1 MKAMGLLTWVS
12 AARNVVNRLEVLL
25 TMSSKGTEKLYSM
38 MKKAPR
44 ALPVQNLDNFL
55 DNLFFCP
62 SCTTWRTSSPLQST
76 LRRRASNRRH
86 ASTLASSTAVNA
98 RKLIPSRYKPLHD
111 ALVDVQKKASA
122 QVNLSRLQLAL
133 QGLESETPVTR
144 VAVQG
149 LNVQDT
155 ARRVVRLLL
164 ADALEKEGRWE
175 KELLQPGNE
184 DYNRGLLIRYG
195 HPPNPNLPQPKTSI
209 PVLYVPSNVLERNNI
224 EILVSSISG
233 LRNGELLQAA
243 QTVTSDAFLSP
254 SVGTPT
260 AASGRQVTISQPVH
274 SCLLVTK
281 GLDEL
286 MLAAELLASTKFLAL
301 EDREFVRLV
310 VNLEDTKEKISGQVL
325 LLNANKAE
333 DGLAAIRRSIGE
345 ATDYE
350 HKWVDSGMPAVSSWL
365 TLASAAKSE
374 AQLPIPVKALISSL
388 LTTATTNL
396 RIQAA
401 LEPRSN
407 NARVLGIATR
417 TGLEYTIEEF
427 SSNAHQ
433 ELQSGLASA
442 WGSRNW
448 RKLAWYKLFWRVD
461 DVGLIITDL
470 VTNAWLPRTERAVYE
485 LSGRLTQVGI
495 TPVEAQPPPPAA
507 STPEA
512 EAAPVLQAQADIATE
527 PPIEPVLV
535 NTTGTTEVQLVPIPQ
550 PLPLS
555 LSISRTRSQQM
566 EHAIAELTSTA
577 QQIVL
582 KTASLAGFSGGL
594 SLLTYLTI
602 TPGSLYEAGTIAALG
617 TAFALWRMQGDWQ
630 KATKWLE
637 DALYDE
643 GRTAIQRLVRR
654 MRELVE
660 DSSRPVEDEVEV
672 QSRRQ
677 AEDSVLRAKEELKRL
692 QSEVPVA
699 DKPLK

>member
-1 MKAMGLLTWVS
+1 MK
-12 AARNVVNRLEVLL
+12 R
-25 TMSSKGTEKLYSM
+25 
-38 MKKAPR
+38 APS
-44 ALPVQNLDNFL
+44 ALPARQLDNFL
-55 DNLFFCP
+55 DNFFFCP
-62 SCTTWRTSSPLQST
+62 SCTTWRTSKPLQSS
-76 LRRRASNRRH
+76 LRRRTSTRRH

-98 RKLIPSRYKPLHD
+98 TKSIPSRYKPLHE

-133 QGLESETPVTR
+133 QGLESEVPVTR

-149 LNVQDT
+149 LNVQDM

-164 ADALEKEGRWE
+164 ADALEKEGSWE
-175 KELLQPGNE
+175 TELLQPGNE
-184 DYNRGLLIRYG
+184 DYTRGLLIRYG

-209 PVLYVPSNVLERNNI
+209 PVLYVPSNVLERNNV

-233 LRNGELLQAA
+233 PRNGELLQAA

-254 SVGTPT
+254 TVGTPT
-260 AASGRQVTISQPVH
+260 AASGRQVTIAQPVH

-286 MLAAELLASTKFLAL
+286 MLAAELLASTNFTAL
-301 EDREFVRLV
+301 EDRQSVRLV
-310 VNLEDTKEKISGQVL
+310 VNLEDTTEKVSGQVI
-325 LLNANKAE
+325 LLNATKAE

-374 AQLPIPVKALISSL
+374 GPIPKPVQALVSSL

-396 RIQAA
+396 RVQAA
-401 LEPRSN
+401 LETRSN
-407 NARVLGIATR
+407 DARVLSIATR
-417 TGLEYTIEEF
+417 AGLEDTIEEF
-427 SSNAHQ
+427 SRNAHQ

-442 WGSRNW
+442 WDSRNW

-485 LSGRLTQVGI
+485 LSGRLAQAGI
-495 TPVEAQPPPPAA
+495 TPVEARPLPPAA
-507 STPEA
+507 SIPDA
-512 EAAPVLQAQADIATE
+512 EPVQVLQAQADIATD
-527 PPIEPVLV
+527 PPVEPVLV
-535 NTTGTTEVQLVPIPQ
+535 NTTGVVKVQLAPIPQ

-555 LSISRTRSQQM
+555 LSISHTRSQQM
-566 EHAIAELTSTA
+566 ERAIGELTSTA

-582 KTASLAGFSGGL
+582 KTASITGFSGGL
-594 SLLTYLTI
+594 SLLTYLTL

-617 TAFALWRMQGDWQ
+617 TAYALWRMQGDWQ

-637 DALYDE
+637 ETLYDE
-643 GRTAIQRLVRR
+643 GRTVIQRLVRR

-660 DSSRPVEDEVEV
+660 NSSRAVEDEVEV

-677 AEDSVLRAKEELKRL
+677 AEDAVLRAKEELKRL
-692 QSEVPVA
+692 QQ
-699 DKPLK
+699 